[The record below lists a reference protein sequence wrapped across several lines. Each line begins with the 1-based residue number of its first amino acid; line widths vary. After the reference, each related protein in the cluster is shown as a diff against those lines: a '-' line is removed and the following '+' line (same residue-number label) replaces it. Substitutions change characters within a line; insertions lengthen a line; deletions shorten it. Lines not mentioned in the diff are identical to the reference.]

1 MILFQQKKTM
11 NDLVATE
18 QYPSNSPGKILQKL
32 FAKEISGRLTIYD
45 VSDESVQWK
54 VYVGKGKVLFAT
66 STIGHSER
74 LNYFLNRYFADKN
87 FEVPSKITDDYQYVY
102 NLWVTDYLSKPQACQ
117 ILVKSTQE
125 ALIHSLSLPKTNYQF
140 EKNIDINPVLLA
152 VSGHELVKPVKKQIR
167 SWIQMRSE
175 ITSPFQRVSIQE
187 LEKIVNQG
195 SVNVKYIKLLDKL
208 KQCPNE
214 HPCIYQIA
222 QQVSQHTLEIA
233 LLLQPLVNSG
243 GLNMLPYKLAP
254 KESRPLIACIDDSKS
269 IQRIVKMTLEAS
281 GFRVISILDPATA
294 MTSFVTEKPDMI
306 LMDVNMPEID
316 GYKLS
321 YMFRQSSLL
330 RDIPIIILTGRD
342 GDLDRVRAKMV
353 GALDYISKPFIP
365 QELLNPINSYLQ
377 KKTT

>member
-1 MILFQQKKTM
+1 M
-11 NDLVATE
+11 NELVASE

-45 VSDESVQWK
+45 VSDESIQWK

-66 STIGHSER
+66 STQGHSER
-74 LNYFLNRYFADKN
+74 LSYFLNRYFPDKS
-87 FEVPSKITDDYQYVY
+87 FDVASQITDDYQYVY
-102 NLWVTDYLSKPQACQ
+102 NLLVTEKLSKQQARQ

-125 ALIHSLSLPKTNYQF
+125 ALIQALSLPKTNYQF
-140 EKNIDINPVLLA
+140 DKIIDLDPVLLS
-152 VSGHELVKPVKKQIR
+152 VSGHDLVKPVKKHIR
-167 SWIQMRSE
+167 NWIQMRAE
-175 ITSPFQRVSIQE
+175 ITSPFQRVSIEE

-195 SVNVKYIKLLDKL
+195 SVDGKYAKLLDKL
-208 KQCPNE
+208 KQSVNQ
-214 HPCIYQIA
+214 HPSIYQIA
-222 QQVSQHTLEIA
+222 KQLSQHTLEIA

-243 GLNMLPYKLAP
+243 GLKMLPYKLAP
-254 KESRPLIACIDDSKS
+254 KETLPLIACIDDSKS

-281 GFRVISILDPATA
+281 GFRVISILNPATA

-365 QELLNPINSYLQ
+365 DELLKPINSYLQ
-377 KKTT
+377 KKQHENSFSS

>member
-1 MILFQQKKTM
+1 M
-11 NDLVATE
+11 NELVASE

-45 VSDESVQWK
+45 VSDESIQWK

-66 STIGHSER
+66 STQGHSER
-74 LNYFLNRYFADKN
+74 LSYFLNRYFPDKS
-87 FEVPSKITDDYQYVY
+87 FDVASQITDDYQYVY
-102 NLWVTDYLSKPQACQ
+102 NLFVTQKLSKQQARQ
-117 ILVKSTQE
+117 LLVKSTQE
-125 ALIHSLSLPKTNYQF
+125 ALIQALSLPKTNYQF
-140 EKNIDINPVLLA
+140 DKIIDLNPVLLS
-152 VSGHELVKPVKKQIR
+152 VSGHDLVKPVKKHIR
-167 SWIQMRSE
+167 NWIQMRAE

-195 SVNVKYIKLLDKL
+195 SVDGKYAKLLDKL
-208 KQCPNE
+208 KQSVNQ

-222 QQVSQHTLEIA
+222 KQLSQHTLEIA

-243 GLNMLPYKLAP
+243 RLKMLPYKLAA
-254 KESRPLIACIDDSKS
+254 KESLPLIACIDDSKS

-281 GFRVISILDPATA
+281 GFRVISILNPATA

-365 QELLNPINSYLQ
+365 EELLKPINSYLQ
-377 KKTT
+377 NKTT